1 MRLLSYFKKRSLRE
15 LCKVGCAERAVL
27 SLNDQGC
34 MVMLTDP
41 NEIKGSIGVGESKA
55 LDKSFAEALSQRSP
69 VIFIIDSAGARITDG
84 LKGLSAFT
92 RMFRSALDYRIAGL
106 PLISVV
112 EGNCF
117 GGASVMA
124 ALSGVLAVSDASRI
138 ALSGPRILKN
148 ADIPNVSVRDT
159 ATDSISLII
168 SARERHRNELCSIF
182 EASANR
188 VELLENLLV
197 TYPLKAQSIE
207 GWQESLRL
215 RLVRHFGKFKAL
227 DITNSSLTFGSGGP
241 VGSIECFQL
250 AEWLSKQLE
259 DGEINIDVDCDGQKV
274 SLEEEQLF
282 LSEYIAYLAVILRQ
296 KVKEGLYV
304 KVTITGSISGAIY
317 VALAAAAN
325 RIVARPNA
333 RIRVLP
339 DSSTRKVLN
348 SQQQV
353 ESLEVAKEF
362 GIVDAIESA

>member
-1 MRLLSYFKKRSLRE
+1 VRLLSYFEKRSLRE

-27 SLNDQGC
+27 KLNEQGC

-41 NEIKGSIGVGESKA
+41 NEIKGSIGVAESKA
-55 LDKSFAEALSQRSP
+55 LDESFAEALSQRSP

-124 ALSGVLAVSDASRI
+124 ALSGVLAASDTSRI
-138 ALSGPRILKN
+138 AISGPRILKN
-148 ADIPNVSVRDT
+148 ADISNVSVRDT
-159 ATDSISLII
+159 ATDLISLVI

-182 EASANR
+182 EARANR

-197 TYPLKAQSIE
+197 TYPRKAQSIK

-215 RLVRHFGKFKAL
+215 RLVRHVGKFNAS
-227 DITNSSLTFGSGGP
+227 DVTARSLTFGSGGP

-250 AEWLSKQLE
+250 AEWLSKQRE
-259 DGEINIDVDCDGQKV
+259 DGEINIDVDCAGQKV

-304 KVTITGSISGAIY
+304 KVTITGNISGAIY

-325 RIVARPNA
+325 RVVARPNA

-339 DSSTRKVLN
+339 DLSARKVLN